1 MRFGRGVV
9 GLLAVLVAWAAFS
22 ALSPFFLTG
31 SNIMNVG
38 SQVGPLAIAA
48 LGEMVV
54 IITGGFDVSIGAVAA
69 LVTVVTAGALNAVG
83 PAGILAAPLVGIA
96 CGAVNGILVSYG
108 GVQPIIA
115 TLGMLSFARGF
126 ALILSGGSQAVMLR
140 DTGALAWLGYGQLG
154 GIPAGLA
161 VTVVVIL
168 LLVSLLR
175 GLRLGRWFYMVGS
188 NRQAAELVGVPVKAA
203 IAWAYALCGAA
214 VSLTALFYLARASA
228 GLPTEGTGLELQAIA
243 AAVIGGASLT
253 GGVGAPVPVFFGA
266 LFIQTL
272 SNALDLAG
280 ISPFVKEVVLG
291 AVIVFAGLI
300 DYIIRKISETQP
312 VGRDGR
318 APDTQTHVG

>member
-1 MRFGRGVV
+1 MRLGRGVV
-9 GLLAVLVAWAAFS
+9 GLLAVLAAWAAFS
-22 ALSPFFLTG
+22 TLSPFFLTG
-31 SNIMNVG
+31 SNIVNVG

-168 LLVSLLR
+168 LLAALLR

-203 IAWAYALCGAA
+203 IAWAYVLCGAA

>member
-1 MRFGRGVV
+1 MRFGRGVL
-9 GLLAVLVAWAAFS
+9 GLSAVLAAWAAFS
-22 ALSPFFLTG
+22 ALSPFFLTP

-54 IITGGFDVSIGAVAA
+54 IITGGFDVSIGAVGA
-69 LVTVVTAGALNAVG
+69 LVTVVTAAAVNAVG
-83 PAGILAAPLVGIA
+83 PSGFLVAPLVGIA

-108 GVQPIIA
+108 GVQPIIT
-115 TLGMLSFARGF
+115 TLGMLSFARGL
-126 ALILSGGSQAVMLR
+126 ALVLSGGSQAVTLR
-140 DTGALAWLGYGQLG
+140 DGGGLSWLGYGQVG
-154 GIPAGLA
+154 GIPAGLG

-168 LLVSLLR
+168 LLAALLR
-175 GLRLGRWFYMVGS
+175 SLRLGRWFYMVGS
-188 NRQAAELVGVPVKAA
+188 NRRAAELVGVPVKTAT
-203 IAWAYALCGAA
+203 AWAYALCGAA
-214 VSLTALFYLARASA
+214 VSLTALFYLARANA

-300 DYIIRKISETQP
+300 DSIIRKISDAQP

-318 APDTQTHVG
+318 APETQTDVG